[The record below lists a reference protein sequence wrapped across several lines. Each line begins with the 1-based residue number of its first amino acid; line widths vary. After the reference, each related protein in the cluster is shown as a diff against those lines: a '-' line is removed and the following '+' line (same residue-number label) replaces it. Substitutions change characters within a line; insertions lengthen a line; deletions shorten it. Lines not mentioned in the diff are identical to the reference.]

1 MKTLKK
7 LFCSLL
13 LICFTKTGIFAMQ
26 NININNLPDDILLMI
41 FGKYLDKRFKNI
53 KKPSFY
59 NTENLKLTCKRWKK
73 LTDKL
78 APKINKILI
87 SGNIIK
93 LASYFFKMPEEDKEK
108 INSIDCDGNTALH
121 YAAKAN
127 NEDIVKLLV
136 EELKLNV
143 NAINTNGSTPLHF
156 AASNN
161 NPNILEILLQNGADV
176 NAVNKFGFTPLHF
189 AIVCKKNFRFF
200 KIILLLQY
208 GANVNAVNNRK
219 DTPLLCSIKYNC
231 KPEIINLLLTYRA
244 TVSGEDIEI
253 CKNQEVKKILENK
266 LKELNL
272 KN

>member
-93 LASYFFKMPEEDKEK
+93 LTSYFFKMPEEDKEK

-121 YAAKAN
+121 YAAKTD
-127 NEDIVKLLV
+127 NENIVKLLI

-143 NAINTNGSTPLHF
+143 NAINAKGSTPLHF
-156 AASNN
+156 AASSN
-161 NPNILEILLQNGADV
+161 NPNISHILLTNGANV
-176 NAVNKFGFTPLHF
+176 NAVNNFGFTPLHF
-189 AIVCKKNFRFF
+189 AIVHKKPPQFI
-200 KIILLLQY
+200 KIFLEN